1 MPMPSDLKKVW
12 DRADRADRA
21 ESSRSS
27 RIEQDRAE
35 SSRIEQTTGQLPGNS
50 IEGLH
55 GLIRQWVD
63 EAPGA
68 FTTADLDRELGIP
81 QTARKA
87 KNNRSDCLSD
97 LVKQGILDRDPR
109 RRGVFRRRN
118 NQIVEM
124 DLLGAKPEELPIALP
139 FGLSNYVEVN
149 KKEIFLIMGE
159 TNSGKTTVVFDMI
172 WRNIS
177 VLLTEGLL
185 REKDEPPTKDNFG
198 LRYFSSEM
206 GPTGVRQKLE
216 RFGPEYPIGR
226 WVKYVASVERNR
238 DFQDVVDP
246 NGINWIDYLEVFDG
260 EYFRLSS
267 DITSI
272 YSALDTGIAVICLQK
287 KRGTDIGRGGEATLE
302 KPRLAIAL
310 SENKERGFST
320 CKIIKA
326 KHYRERNP
334 VGLEQ
339 DFVIRKGGTKILT
352 IAEWG
357 YAEEHKR
364 RRETHNYTNYMG
376 ANEWQ
381 N

>member
-1 MPMPSDLKKVW
+1 MPMPDEVKKVW
-12 DRADRADRA
+12 DRANRANQP
-21 ESSRSS
+21 EPGSTGQKS
-27 RIEQDRAE
+27 QNTG
-35 SSRIEQTTGQLPGNS
+35 QTTGQLPGNS
-50 IEGLH
+50 IEGLY

-63 EAPGA
+63 EAPGV
-68 FTTADLDRELGIP
+68 FSTADLDRELGIP
-81 QTARKA
+81 PGARQM

-97 LVKQGILDRDPR
+97 LVKKGTLDRDPR
-109 RRGVFRRRN
+109 RRGIFRRRD
-118 NQIVEM
+118 NQIFEM

-149 KKEIFLIMGE
+149 KKEVILIMGE

-172 WRNIS
+172 WHNIS
-177 VLLTEGLL
+177 VLLAEGLL
-185 REKDEPPTKDNFG
+185 REKNESPSKENFG

-216 RFGPEYPIGR
+216 RFGPGYPIER

-246 NGINWIDYLEVFDG
+246 NGVNWIDYLEVFDG

-310 SENKERGFST
+310 SENKDRGFST

-326 KHYRERNP
+326 KHYRDRNP

-352 IAEWG
+352 IADWG
-357 YAEEHKR
+357 YAEDHKHR
-364 RRETHNYTNYMG
+364 RDTHNYKNYMG
-376 ANEWQ
+376 EN
-381 N
+381 